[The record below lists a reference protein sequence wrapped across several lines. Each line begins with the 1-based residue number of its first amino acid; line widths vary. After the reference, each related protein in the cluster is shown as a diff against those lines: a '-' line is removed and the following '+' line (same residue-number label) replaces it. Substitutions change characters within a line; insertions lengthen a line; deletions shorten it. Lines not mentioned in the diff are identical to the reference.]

1 MPAFE
6 IRERLIP
13 YRILSYLLYAPLSG
27 PTGIEWAEQ
36 ASADSVRIT
45 TGDAARALR
54 MKNSALWE
62 ALFWLE
68 ENKLIKKVK
77 KEQKRGTCVIIL
89 KQPINIKIGGSK

>member
-13 YRILSYLLYAPLSG
+13 YRILAYLLYSPLSQL
-27 PTGIEWAEQ
+27 EWVE
-36 ASADSVRIT
+36 SAGAGEVRIF

-54 MKNSALWE
+54 MKNAALWE
-62 ALFWLE
+62 ALYWLE

-77 KEQKRGTCVIIL
+77 KEKKRGTCIVVL
-89 KQPINIKIGGSK
+89 KQPTNIKGDANG